1 MTTRATTIDDQ
12 NGNQND
18 DKLFRIGMFIKW
30 LLPIGIV
37 MTVLQAITVA
47 LHPSLSIS
55 IMAAA
60 TLVVVLLLLLARFY
74 VGRGKLHHAAAIV
87 CSSLLIMG
95 ILIVLVSPDLLAA
108 AVFFPIIA
116 LTVGLHVFDSRLL
129 AFLSIIGLV
138 FSVTIVLL
146 GQFVELFAPPP
157 MVAIHTI
164 QIAGNAAGFGII
176 LLLIWLFH
184 THTNTIVG
192 NIQTANQNLEEARA
206 RLEAHVEEL
215 QAANEVKVAREYL
228 EEVVERYSTFAAQV
242 TEGDLTVRL
251 TISEDHDSLTRLGH
265 SLNSMVESL
274 RQMVEQTQQAA
285 AAIASA
291 TTEILASTAQQA
303 SSTTENS
310 SSVTEIAA
318 TIEQVKTIAQQVSQK
333 ANHVASESQEA
344 LQVARQGSKAVDD
357 SIGGME
363 NIRQRV
369 EGIAHTILSLSEQT
383 QMIGTITTTVSDLA
397 DQSNLLALNAA
408 IEAARAGEQGKSFA
422 VVAQQVRDLAERS
435 KAATA
440 QVQEILMEIQR
451 ATNAAVMATEEGTKG
466 VEQGTRLSESAGQVI
481 RRIATEIENT
491 SQANVQ
497 MAAASNQATTG
508 IVQVGQAITA
518 IHQATNEMVASVR
531 QTEQASKDLQALSHS
546 LQKAIAAY
554 RTA

>member
-1 MTTRATTIDDQ
+1 MTTLATTIDDQ

-18 DKLFRIGMFIKW
+18 DKLFRIGTFIKW
-30 LLPIGIV
+30 LLPIGIL
-37 MTVLQAITVA
+37 MTVLQGITVA

-55 IMAAA
+55 IMTIT

-74 VGRGKLHHAAAIV
+74 VGRGKLYHAAAIV

-95 ILIVLVSPDLLAA
+95 IIIVLVSPDLLAA

-116 LTVGLHVFDSRLL
+116 LTVGLHVFDSRML

-138 FSVTIVLL
+138 FSVAIVLL

-157 MVAIHTI
+157 MVAVHTI

-184 THTNTIVG
+184 SHTNTIVG

-242 TEGDLTVRL
+242 MEGNLTVRL

-466 VEQGTRLSESAGQVI
+466 VEQGTKLSESAGQVI

-508 IVQVGQAITA
+508 IVQVGQAIAA

-554 RTA
+554 KTT